1 MSELSFVTTL
11 VRAAVDRRLHELTD
25 RWRSRLPGEAG
36 ADLLGPAQQALSG
49 GKRMRPVLAAVGM
62 TLRTRA
68 GRPEVMGGAAS
79 ARLGAALEL
88 YQASAL
94 VHDDVIDAAPT
105 RRGLPAAH
113 RSFSAAHRQRGWRGR
128 PGTYGTSAALVLGDW
143 LLSQAGLEM
152 GAACAA
158 ARDGAGSGAAG
169 PWRARELF
177 DRMTAEVAYGQF
189 LDVRAEVVPLPGEED
204 PAGAGQEMLG
214 RALEVVRRKSA
225 RYSVMQPLLLG
236 ALLAGTDPDA
246 ALLGGLARFGEEVG
260 TAFQLRD
267 DELGVFGDP
276 AVTGKPAGEDL
287 REGKRTAL
295 LALTWQRTD
304 TAGRDLLRQVLTSPG
319 DGTGAA
325 ARLIED
331 CGARAAHE
339 DLIASHRACGLEALE
354 AVRPLM
360 EAPSAAL
367 LEALADRLTRRS
379 A

>member
-1 MSELSFVTTL
+1 
-11 VRAAVDRRLHELTD
+11 
-25 RWRSRLPGEAG
+25 
-36 ADLLGPAQQALSG
+36 
-49 GKRMRPVLAAVGM
+49 
-62 TLRTRA
+62 
-68 GRPEVMGGAAS
+68 
-79 ARLGAALEL
+79 
-88 YQASAL
+88 
-94 VHDDVIDAAPT
+94 
-105 RRGLPAAH
+105 
-113 RSFSAAHRQRGWRGR
+113 
-128 PGTYGTSAALVLGDW
+128 
-143 LLSQAGLEM
+143 M

-158 ARDGAGSGAAG
+158 ARDGAGDGDAG

-304 TAGRDLLRQVLTSPG
+304 TAGRDLLRQVLASPG

-354 AVRPLM
+354 AVRPLL

>member
-1 MSELSFVTTL
+1 M
-11 VRAAVDRRLHELTD
+11 
-25 RWRSRLPGEAG
+25 
-36 ADLLGPAQQALSG
+36 
-49 GKRMRPVLAAVGM
+49 
-62 TLRTRA
+62 
-68 GRPEVMGGAAS
+68 
-79 ARLGAALEL
+79 
-88 YQASAL
+88 
-94 VHDDVIDAAPT
+94 HDDVIDAAPT

-113 RSFSAAHRQRGWRGR
+113 RSFSTAHRQRGWRGR

-225 RYSVMQPLLLG
+225 RYSVVQPLLLG

-304 TAGRDLLRQVLTSPG
+304 TAGRDLLRRVLASPG

>member
-1 MSELSFVTTL
+1 
-11 VRAAVDRRLHELTD
+11 
-25 RWRSRLPGEAG
+25 
-36 ADLLGPAQQALSG
+36 
-49 GKRMRPVLAAVGM
+49 
-62 TLRTRA
+62 
-68 GRPEVMGGAAS
+68 
-79 ARLGAALEL
+79 
-88 YQASAL
+88 
-94 VHDDVIDAAPT
+94 
-105 RRGLPAAH
+105 
-113 RSFSAAHRQRGWRGR
+113 
-128 PGTYGTSAALVLGDW
+128 
-143 LLSQAGLEM
+143 
-152 GAACAA
+152 
-158 ARDGAGSGAAG
+158 
-169 PWRARELF
+169 
-177 DRMTAEVAYGQF
+177 MTAEVAYGQF

-225 RYSVMQPLLLG
+225 RYSVVQPLLLG

-304 TAGRDLLRQVLTSPG
+304 TAGRDLLRQVLASPG

>member
-11 VRAAVDRRLHELTD
+11 VRAAVDRRLHELTG

-113 RSFSAAHRQRGWRGR
+113 RSFS
-128 PGTYGTSAALVLGDW
+128 T
-143 LLSQAGLEM
+143 
-152 GAACAA
+152 

-304 TAGRDLLRQVLTSPG
+304 TAGRDLLRRVLASPG

-354 AVRPLM
+354 AVRPLL

>member
-1 MSELSFVTTL
+1 M
-11 VRAAVDRRLHELTD
+11 
-25 RWRSRLPGEAG
+25 
-36 ADLLGPAQQALSG
+36 
-49 GKRMRPVLAAVGM
+49 
-62 TLRTRA
+62 
-68 GRPEVMGGAAS
+68 
-79 ARLGAALEL
+79 
-88 YQASAL
+88 
-94 VHDDVIDAAPT
+94 
-105 RRGLPAAH
+105 
-113 RSFSAAHRQRGWRGR
+113 
-128 PGTYGTSAALVLGDW
+128 
-143 LLSQAGLEM
+143 
-152 GAACAA
+152 
-158 ARDGAGSGAAG
+158 
-169 PWRARELF
+169 
-177 DRMTAEVAYGQF
+177 
-189 LDVRAEVVPLPGEED
+189 
-204 PAGAGQEMLG
+204 
-214 RALEVVRRKSA
+214 
-225 RYSVMQPLLLG
+225 
-236 ALLAGTDPDA
+236 
-246 ALLGGLARFGEEVG
+246 G

-304 TAGRDLLRQVLTSPG
+304 TAGRDLLRQVLASPG

-354 AVRPLM
+354 AVRPLL